1 MASDAFSAHRQRL
14 LDVAYRLLGS
24 VHDAEDVVQ
33 EAWLRWSAVDREAI
47 GNVEVF
53 LVTVTTR
60 LAIDR
65 LRRVRARREAYPGP
79 WLPEPIS
86 TEPDAAERAELAESV
101 ELALLV
107 VLETLSPL
115 ERAAFVLHE
124 AFGLSH
130 AEVAAAIGR
139 SEAATRQLA
148 RRAREHVQAGRPRF
162 AADRAARRRLTE
174 RFLAACFGGELS
186 ALVELFADDVR
197 LVGDGGGRA
206 KAPLRVI
213 EGADRVGRFLVAIS
227 NDAGAQAFFASIG
240 LAVPVA
246 MTIDIEDVN
255 GGPAAV
261 ARVDGRVVLIFA
273 VVPAAGERIGEVL
286 LLANPEKLEPMS
298 RAGGPGASHPV

>member
-1 MASDAFSAHRQRL
+1 MATDEFSGHRRRM
-14 LDVAYRLLGS
+14 LDVAYRLLGT

-33 EAWLRWSAVDREAI
+33 EAWLRWSAVDRATVGNPEA
-47 GNVEVF
+47 F

-65 LRRVRARREAYPGP
+65 LRRVRAQREAYPGP

-86 TEPDAAERAELAESV
+86 TEPDPAGRAELTETV

-124 AFGLSH
+124 AFGLSF

-139 SEAATRQLA
+139 SEPAARQLA
-148 RRAREHVQAGRPRF
+148 KRAREHVRAGHPRF
-162 AADRAARRRLTE
+162 PADTAARRRLTE
-174 RFLAACFGGELS
+174 RFLAACFGGDLA
-186 ALVELFADDVR
+186 ALVELFAADVR

-213 EGADRVGRFLVAIS
+213 EGADRVGRFLTAIA
-227 NDAGAQAFFASIG
+227 NEEGAQHFFASIG
-240 LAVPVA
+240 LSTPVA
-246 MTIDIEDVN
+246 FGLAVEDVN
-255 GGPAAV
+255 GAPAIVTRA
-261 ARVDGRVVLIFA
+261 AGRVVLVFV
-273 VVPAAGERIGEVL
+273 VVPHGERIGSVY
-286 LLANPEKLEPMS
+286 LLANPEKLEAMS
-298 RAGGPGASHPV
+298 RSAAAGASGQV